1 MERSPRSDSA
11 GLGLEGRAKRV
22 ARLVG
27 TARTDRDLG
36 RGAAGLHVVIVAVL
50 NTALDP
56 LDMLATASV
65 FVSLVL
71 FHFLIILSGTQIL
84 IGSVFL

>member
-50 NTALDP
+50 NAALDP
-56 LDMLATASV
+56 LDVLAAAFLML
-65 FVSLVL
+65 LH
-71 FHFLIILSGTQIL
+71 FHFSFPPCGFVQKT
-84 IGSVFL
+84 VFFR